1 MRCRALQI
9 NKSAQ
14 LKQIT
19 GESLHLGDRT
29 QARKQEKGQGRKK
42 NDLLR
47 KPMEER
53 VQRRDCPKASNA
65 AKRPRRLRIVWRLDL
80 IKWEVTKRNTEEGF
94 GMSQSRMTSCKGLIL
109 KSALKTLKNIHWKKR
124 GENLGQN
131 DTFKERE
138 GSMSKLGR

>member
-1 MRCRALQI
+1 MRCQALQI

-65 AKRPRRLRIVWRLDL
+65 AKRPRRLRIV
-80 IKWEVTKRNTEEGF
+80 
-94 GMSQSRMTSCKGLIL
+94 
-109 KSALKTLKNIHWKKR
+109 
-124 GENLGQN
+124 
-131 DTFKERE
+131 
-138 GSMSKLGR
+138 